1 MPRNRPT
8 SLNRT
13 STHPHILPQR
23 DLAHSYDFG
32 GPRFLLVLDSWY
44 MQSSPAQGL
53 CPEDVPH
60 TNDTVC
66 TSVQHTTHNCQH
78 RPRWTV
84 NLRDPMTSG
93 YYTYRTTRYNVD
105 IRCQGNRPLA
115 PQLSPRRSTTGTGGV
130 LADPTTGEIGGTPRR
145 PGEYRMNL
153 TSIDSKGQQL
163 TIARWNMSVISRP
176 SLRLTAICARE
187 ARRLMQDAVG
197 QPWYLNETSFVDGF
211 NQTLCSKYRVRPL
224 RYRFGLSLPQF
235 AVHCPM
241 PPPHTRRVAGSTSCA
256 FRLDADCTWC
266 LQSDISSDLRVQAFE
281 NVAENN
287 FERISFS
294 LKWFPDGLSPGEDAY
309 ANTDTGRISIF
320 PVGQAARYNAS
331 LVATDSS
338 GRSTVI
344 ITWLMP
350 VTQRPIFRLSNTV
363 SAACSRDLAMMQE
376 ERESRLHYYVNETI
390 AFDGI
395 NQQPGVDACAFED
408 MFEEASGNDY
418 DRISFQL
425 RFPGGFN
432 PGQDAYANSETGRVS
447 VIPTE
452 LGVYAAMLVALDAA
466 GNAATVASWTMN
478 ITERPS
484 IAISAAC
491 ALAAARIQADATN
504 TGFYL
509 NRTTFIDGFDQ
520 ATCSKQ
526 QAFINVAGDNFAAI
540 AFSLQFFPDG
550 VSPGEDAYAN
560 GATGR
565 LSVFPQGELAVYNTS
580 LVATDGAGKSVTIA
594 NWAM

>member
-1 MPRNRPT
+1 M
-8 SLNRT
+8 
-13 STHPHILPQR
+13 
-23 DLAHSYDFG
+23 
-32 GPRFLLVLDSWY
+32 
-44 MQSSPAQGL
+44 
-53 CPEDVPH
+53 CPEEVPH
-60 TNDTVC
+60 TNDSACDSYQGTAR
-66 TSVQHTTHNCQH
+66 NCQH
-78 RPRWTV
+78 RPRWTI
-84 NLRDPMTSG
+84 NRNDPMRTPWWAWRTEG
-93 YYTYRTTRYNVD
+93 ALTTRYNVT
-105 IRCQGNRPLA
+105 IRCQGDRPPA
-115 PQLSPRRSTTGTGGV
+115 AQLSQSRSALGTGGI
-130 LADPTTGEIGGTPRR
+130 LADPRTGEIGGTPRR

-153 TSIDSKGQQL
+153 TSIDSDGQRL

-176 SLRLTAICARE
+176 SLRLTANCARE
-187 ARRLMQDAVG
+187 AQRLMQDAVR
-197 QPWYLNETSFVDGF
+197 QSWYLNETSFVDGF
-211 NQTLCSKYRVRPL
+211 NQTLCSKYR
-224 RYRFGLSLPQF
+224 
-235 AVHCPM
+235 
-241 PPPHTRRVAGSTSCA
+241 
-256 FRLDADCTWC
+256 
-266 LQSDISSDLRVQAFE
+266 AFE
-281 NVAENN
+281 NVAEDD

-320 PVGQAARYNAS
+320 PIGQPARYNAS

-344 ITWLMP
+344 INWMMP
-350 VTQRPIFRLSNTV
+350 VRMRPVFRLADTA
-363 SAACSRDLAMMQE
+363 SAACTRDLAMMQA

-395 NQQPGVDACAFED
+395 DQRAGVETCAFEE

-418 DRISFQL
+418 SRISFQL

-432 PGQDAYANSETGRVS
+432 PGQDAYANSATGRVS

-466 GNAATVASWTMN
+466 GNAVTVASWTMN

-484 IAISAAC
+484 MSLSEAC
-491 ALAAARIQADATN
+491 IPAAARIQVDAES

-520 ATCSKQ
+520 ASCSKQ
-526 QAFINVAGDNFAAI
+526 QAFINVAGDNYAAI
-540 AFSLQFFPDG
+540 QFSLQFFPDG

-565 LSVFPQGELAVYNTS
+565 LSVFPQDGLPGVLANRSQGRPQGCLRMGPRGCALAVYNTS